1 MIDSGGLGARGAG
14 HGGGDGGRGV
24 GDHFSYQSQLGK
36 LQHTNSTPRVLV
48 CGMRRTLFVTLRQR
62 ALIRQ
67 RFTFEHTRCKS
78 KHKAI
83 RLQSLNDRIRRTATP
98 PRETSVSRV
107 GWDMRSR
114 GYRSTLTCWVRKHR
128 VTSSH
133 AHWNQSNDLVPSRD
147 SRD

>member
-1 MIDSGGLGARGAG
+1 MIRVDWARGARGTAAAMVDG
-14 HGGGDGGRGV
+14 ACGGSLSV
-24 GDHFSYQSQLGK
+24 QSQLGK

-67 RFTFEHTRCKS
+67 RFSFEHTRCKS

>member
-1 MIDSGGLGARGAG
+1 MINSGRRARVGRGARRRRWWT
-14 HGGGDGGRGV
+14 GRGWSL
-24 GDHFSYQSQLGK
+24 SYQSQLGK